1 MLIELAIGD
10 AYGKGREFATPELL
24 AQRPNDGV
32 TYFPHP
38 FHAIAPGSYTDDTQM
53 SLAVAEV
60 ILAKGAE
67 ASKEDFAAA
76 FVRAFKRDPRLG
88 YSSGFHKLLT
98 EVADSTELLARIDPS
113 SKGAGSAMR
122 ACPIG
127 FLPRLLDVRTV
138 AYDQASVTHNSLE
151 GIAAAQAAAYMAHY
165 AVYHLGPKDGL
176 RPWLRQMFGSIWS
189 WFDQPHT
196 GPVPNEGI
204 PAVNA
209 ALTAIEQGD
218 TLSAI
223 LRASVA
229 FGGDVDTVAAVALG
243 VATHLLPPEA
253 FDLPGSLFDGLE
265 AGTYGRP
272 YLAGL
277 DRALH
282 QRFMA

>member
-1 MLIELAIGD
+1 MLIEIAIGD
-10 AYGKGREFATPELL
+10 AYGMGFEFASEDLWM
-24 AQRPNDGV
+24 QRPNDGRS
-32 TYFPHP
+32 YFPHP
-38 FHAIAPGSYTDDTQM
+38 FHAIAPGCYTDDTQM

-60 ILAKGAE
+60 ILTKGGD

-76 FVRAFKRDPRLG
+76 FVRAFRRDPRLG
-88 YSSGFHKLLT
+88 YSSGFHALLR
-98 EVADSTELLARIDPS
+98 EVADGTELLARIDPS

-127 FLPRLLDVRTV
+127 FLPRLLDVRAV
-138 AYDQASVTHNSLE
+138 AADQASVTHDTLE

-176 RPWLRQMFGSIWS
+176 RLWLRRMFGSIWY
-189 WFDQPHT
+189 WFDQPHE
-196 GPVPNEGI
+196 GAVPNEGI

-218 TLSAI
+218 TLTAI
-223 LRASVA
+223 LRAAVA
-229 FGGDVDTVAAVALG
+229 FGGDVDTVAAIALG
-243 VATHLLPPEA
+243 VAAHLLPPEA
-253 FDLPGSLFDGLE
+253 HDLPRSLHDGLE
-265 AGTYGRP
+265 AGTHGHP

-282 QRFMA
+282 QRFPA